1 MRSKY
6 FVSLSF
12 ADDGGRIRS
21 IVLKTSKMRITAPI
35 IRQALDELDMTE
47 NASLLSA
54 TWLGR
59 MSDAEYT
66 AVKPAG
72 ARRWLM
78 PYLAVF
84 TLGIFVSVGV
94 TLLLM

>member
-1 MRSKY
+1 MRKY

-21 IVLKTSKMRITAPI
+21 IVLKTRKMRITAAI
-35 IRQALDELDMTE
+35 IRQALNELDMTE

-66 AVKPAG
+66 AVKPAMT
-72 ARRWLM
+72 RRWLT

-84 TLGIFVSVGV
+84 TLGVFVSVGAM
-94 TLLLM
+94 LLFV